1 MHCPET
7 NTGYSA
13 ECKRL
18 AGWRKLSIN
27 CLAKANR
34 LSCGNQQ
41 LAASN
46 WQLAIGIW
54 QLAFGNLQLA
64 IGKNED
70 KPETTKDTKEH
81 GGEQTTVEHSEV
93 VSKKF
98 RKKFRS
104 PDC

>member
-46 WQLAIGIW
+46 WQLAIGNW
-54 QLAFGNLQLA
+54 QLAKTKTNP
-64 IGKNED
+64 K
-70 KPETTKDTKEH
+70 TTKDTKEH